1 MTCTSP
7 ILHAC
12 GACGCE
18 VDYAELGPF
27 DVVSA
32 DPPWAPDD
40 ALGARGAEANYN
52 VMSVD
57 DLCRLVLPR
66 VADDALLFLW
76 RLSSMVEEAY
86 RVVRAWGFTPK
97 TEIVWRKTTKL
108 GKRHF
113 GMGHYVRAEHETCVV
128 AARGK
133 NITAVHDVRS
143 CLDAEEP
150 PPTCTCDGMFANDHP
165 GHRPHCLFVR
175 FMRGDLDASI
185 FEARATIHSR
195 KPPEARA
202 IFERLGGSAARRV
215 ELFARED
222 APGWTCLGNEVPNKP
237 TTLRVRTA

>member
-1 MTCTSP
+1 MGHVGTAVTCTSP

-12 GACGCE
+12 GACSCE
-18 VDYAELGPF
+18 DDYAELGPF

-32 DPPWAPDD
+32 DPPWQPDD
-40 ALGARGAEANYN
+40 ALGARGAEANYDA
-52 VMSVD
+52 MSTD

-86 RVVRAWGFTPK
+86 RVVRAWGFAPK
-97 TEIVWRKTTKL
+97 TEIVWRKTTKN

-113 GMGHYVRAEHETCVV
+113 GMGHYVRAEHETCIV

-143 CLDAEEP
+143 CLDAEAP
-150 PPTCTCDGMFANDHP
+150 
-165 GHRPHCLFVR
+165 
-175 FMRGDLDASI
+175 SI
-185 FEARATIHSR
+185 FEARATTHSR

-202 IFERLGGSAARRV
+202 IFERLGGPAARRV

-222 APGWTCLGNEVPNKP
+222 VSGWTCLGNEVPNKP